1 MDLGIRDKVAL
12 VSGGSRGIGREV
24 AGQLAAEGVKVV
36 IAARTKD
43 AVDEAVAAIVA
54 AGGTATGVAADMTD
68 VTGIQRAV
76 TAAQQAY
83 GNPDIVVS
91 NVHGPGP
98 GDFMDV
104 TPEDFERVMR
114 EMTLSVIH
122 LTRAVLPGMREKGWG
137 RLVNIGSGA
146 AKEPPPDLKHILAN
160 TARAAVVTLNKSLSN
175 EYGKDGITVN
185 TVGTGF
191 IATDRMWDY
200 VGGVAAERGLT
211 AEEAMAGFATTI
223 PLRRPGQPWEIASVI
238 TFLCSQQA
246 GYVTGQLI
254 PVDGGILRSAF

>member
-1 MDLGIRDKVAL
+1 MDLGIRDRVAL

-24 AGQLAAEGVKVV
+24 ARVLSAEGVKIV

-43 AVDEAVAAIVA
+43 AVDEAVAGLEAE
-54 AGGTATGVAADMTD
+54 GGTAIGLAADMTD
-68 VTGIQRAV
+68 PVDIERVVA
-76 TAAQQAY
+76 AAQAAY
-83 GNPDIVVS
+83 GNPDIVIS

-185 TVGTGF
+185 TVATGF
-191 IATDRMWDY
+191 IATDRMWGYIGALAD
-200 VGGVAAERGLT
+200 ERGTT
-211 AEEAMAGFATTI
+211 AEEAMAGYASGI
-223 PLRRPGQPWEIASVI
+223 PLRRPGTPWEIASVI
-238 TFLCSQQA
+238 AFLCSEQA

-254 PVDGGILRSAF
+254 PVDGGVLRSAF